1 MSQQDGAPPAAR
13 PWDGLYGPNELA
25 IWGAGGYGARA
36 GVGQRPAVLI
46 IDPVRAFCGY
56 PGEEHLASVSRFRQ
70 SCGPYAWQA
79 IPHIQRLLAAGR
91 ARGFP
96 VIYTRASIL
105 PPELRGARRR
115 KNSRVGKESGETA
128 VEGHEYPDEIAPL
141 PGELIIEKTK
151 PSVFFGTPL
160 FSHLQ
165 MYGVDHLLVAGTTTS
180 GCVRASIYDAF
191 SLNFSITIPYECVFD
206 RFITSHRVNLF
217 DMNSKFADV
226 ISLEELLAQLDEAF
240 PLAAGSVPAGARS

>member
-1 MSQQDGAPPAAR
+1 MEQRHPPRSTGR
-13 PWDGLYGPNELA
+13 PWDGLYGPEELA
-25 IWGAGGYGARA
+25 TFEAGGYGATA
-36 GVGQRPAVLI
+36 GLGEHPAVLV
-46 IDPVRAFCGY
+46 IDAVRAFTGY
-56 PGEEHLASVSRFRQ
+56 PGDSHLESARRFRQ
-70 SCGPYAWQA
+70 SCGPYAWES
-79 IPHIQRLLAAGR
+79 IPYIQRLLTAGR

-96 VIYTRASIL
+96 VIYTRAALL

-115 KNSRVGKESGETA
+115 KNRRVGHEAHAE
-128 VEGHEYPDEIAPL
+128 EGHEYPPEIAPH

-160 FSHLQ
+160 LSHLQ

-180 GCVRASIYDAF
+180 GCVRASVYDAF

-206 RFITSHRVNLF
+206 RFPTSHRVNLF

-226 ISLEELLAQLDEAF
+226 VSIDDLLADLDVAF
-240 PLAAGSVPAGARS
+240 PIGGPLAREAAISA